1 MEYVFTSFSISL
13 DVFEILA
20 IMVQQTET
28 SFRRMSSFVEPGT
41 RLIQNFLDEHQ
52 EIEKHMNTHFI
63 SQNS

>member
-41 RLIQNFLDEHQ
+41 RLIQNFLDEH
-52 EIEKHMNTHFI
+52 
-63 SQNS
+63 